1 MSAILVS
8 NDFVP
13 WGVLIPLLK
22 DSNSALEALGWD
34 LNDLPPVPAS
44 FLLTLSQITSIYSA
58 TVHHNPR
65 YLLICLHGYC
75 VLILNLPKKGSYLHW
90 TFWPGYNTITDN
102 REYCLQKN
110 TIPRAALKATFQS
123 LITQHWIREERK
135 KTSSRHLLPRSLRRK
150 PELPA
155 RYPPPCNIPPAWRAW
170 GSYVCL
176 IPRAGRKQEIMKCDV
191 VRADSAQHCQ
201 ERTFWK
207 AQHFQKNHQ
216 SFLSSTKCYFAF
228 TLQNRMT
235 LRPRTKM
242 RGNTSYCNIVYSW
255 NSGGCEHATCML
267 TENEGISSHQQ
278 AFLKHLW
285 RPATPFFTAKH
296 LNKINATIEQ
306 VGYLPS

>member
-90 TFWPGYNTITDN
+90 TFWPSYNTITDN

-135 KTSSRHLLPRSLRRK
+135 KTSSRHLSLVPWGGNPSCQPDIHHHATFLLLGEHGGLMFALY
-150 PELPA
+150 PELVGSKRLWNVMLSGQTQPSTA
-155 RYPPPCNIPPAWRAW
+155 KKGHSEKLSIFRRITKAFWVPQNATLHSHYKTAWHW
-170 GSYVCL
+170 G
-176 IPRAGRKQEIMKCDV
+176 QELK
-191 VRADSAQHCQ
+191 
-201 ERTFWK
+201 W
-207 AQHFQKNHQ
+207 
-216 SFLSSTKCYFAF
+216 
-228 TLQNRMT
+228 
-235 LRPRTKM
+235 
-242 RGNTSYCNIVYSW
+242 
-255 NSGGCEHATCML
+255 
-267 TENEGISSHQQ
+267 EGIP
-278 AFLKHLW
+278 L
-285 RPATPFFTAKH
+285 
-296 LNKINATIEQ
+296 IVI
-306 VGYLPS
+306 